1 MKASLMNTSKLILL
15 LTLFATAV
23 NLKAQFE
30 LQQAFPNLSFTRPV
44 DLQNAGDQSNRIFVV
59 EQAGIIHVFPNDSL
73 VSQTKIFL
81 DIVSRV
87 DDSGNEM
94 GLLGLAFHPDYASN
108 GYFYVNY
115 TAGSP
120 RRTVIS
126 RFQVSASNP
135 DSADPE
141 SEFILLQYNQPQSNH
156 NGGQIA
162 FGPDGFLYI
171 ASGDGGGSG
180 DQHGTIGNGQ
190 DRGNLLGKILRIDV
204 DNQDSG
210 LNYAIPRDNP
220 FYGNTFGYSEEIY
233 AYGLRNPWRFSFDFD
248 TGWLWAADVG
258 QSAYEEIDLIENGK
272 NYGWRIMEGNHC
284 YNPPTGCDTTGL
296 SLPVWEYAHG
306 LGYSVTGGYVY
317 RGAAVPELTGKYI
330 YGDYVTRRIWAL
342 SYDGINPPVNEDVLT
357 APNDISSFGQDENM
371 ELYICTFNGSNSKIF
386 RFKPTVTSTIR
397 GVQDPITETFHLG
410 ENYPN
415 PFNPGTQIP
424 FSIGQSVLVQISI
437 YDISGK
443 LVRKLIDNHLSPGN
457 YTVLW
462 DGRDAS
468 GRLQSS
474 GVFIYRLMVNDRII
488 QSRRLT
494 LLK

>member
-1 MKASLMNTSKLILL
+1 MNSFKLFVLFLL
-15 LTLFATAV
+15 FGLAA
-23 NLKAQFE
+23 NLRAQFE

-44 DLQNAGDQSNRIFVV
+44 DLQNAGDQTNRIFVV
-59 EQAGIIHVFPNDSL
+59 EQAGRIHVFPNDSM
-73 VSQTKIFL
+73 VTQTNLFL
-81 DIVSRV
+81 DIVPRV

-94 GLLGLAFHPDYASN
+94 GLLGLAFHPNYAGN

-115 TAGSP
+115 TAGNP

-126 RFQVSASNP
+126 RFQVSPSNP
-135 DSADPE
+135 DSADPG
-141 SEFILLQYNQPQSNH
+141 SELILLQYDQPESNH

-162 FGPDGFLYI
+162 FGPGGYLYI

-190 DRGNLLGKILRIDV
+190 DRSTLLGKILRIDV

-210 LNYAIPRDNP
+210 LNYAIPRDNF
-220 FYGNTFGYSEEIY
+220 FYGNSSGYREEIF

-248 TGWLWAADVG
+248 TGRLWAADVG

-296 SLPVWEYAHG
+296 TMPVWEYAHG

-317 RGAAVPELTGKYI
+317 RGTAVPELTGKYI

-342 SYDGINPPVNEDVLT
+342 SYDGINAPVNEDVLT
-357 APNDISSFGQDENM
+357 APNDISSFGQDENR
-371 ELYICTFNGSNSKIF
+371 ELYICTFNGSSSKIF
-386 RFKPTVTSTIR
+386 RFKPTTTSSLR
-397 GVQDPITETFHLG
+397 GSQDLNLKTFYLG

-415 PFNPGTQIP
+415 PFNPATQIP

-443 LVRKLIDNHLSPGN
+443 LVRTLIDDHLSPGN
-457 YTVLW
+457 YSVMW
-462 DGRDAS
+462 NGRDAN

-474 GVFIYRLMVNDRII
+474 GVFIYRMMINDRVI